1 MAKAPPKLS
10 GLIKSGT
17 VVPTVPLHALPDMP
31 AARPA
36 AAETFAGAN
45 DTPRPP
51 TGMAHE
57 RQLLQINL
65 ELIDPNPLAPREV
78 YTSEMILQRAENLRT
93 QGQHDPI
100 HVMPNPSAAGRFII
114 CDGWTRV
121 QACREHKVFDSLLAE
136 IHLDLSLEESAWFGY
151 EQNECRQQ
159 HCDFDR
165 AMFYEKLIVAGESAS
180 DIARRAKLSKT
191 LMSFYRAYARLPE
204 DLLELVRQHPDKF
217 GANAAYQLLKVYEKC
232 GQRRAVSLAN
242 KFAAEDQP
250 LRWLSNQAQ
259 ALLNPSGGKSASPS
273 KQIKY
278 SNGYYKQR
286 GDVFE
291 VSIAVPDDKRLAFA
305 TALENLLDTVAVVL
319 APEPEKVPAAEK
331 PGGHD

>member
-1 MAKAPPKLS
+1 MAKTPPKLS
-10 GLIKSGT
+10 GLIKSGS
-17 VVPTVPLHALPDMP
+17 VVPSVPLHALPDMP
-31 AARPA
+31 AAKPSSPGDA
-36 AAETFAGAN
+36 VVGEEQPVAHA
-45 DTPRPP
+45 PV
-51 TGMAHE
+51 HE
-57 RQLLQINL
+57 RHLQQINL
-65 ELIDPNPLAPREV
+65 DLIDPNPLAPREV
-78 YTSEMILQRAENLRT
+78 YTPEMILQRAENLRT

-100 HVMPNPSAAGRFII
+100 HVIPNPNAPGRFII

-121 QACREHKVFDSLLAE
+121 QACREHKVFASLLAE

-217 GANAAYQLLKVYEKC
+217 GANAAYQLLKVHEKC

-250 LRWLSNQAQ
+250 LRWLSNQVQ
-259 ALLNPSGGKSASPS
+259 ALLNPLGSKNASPS

-319 APEPEKVPAAEK
+319 APAPEKAPAGEK
-331 PGGHD
+331 PGSHD

>member
-10 GLIKSGT
+10 GLIKSGS
-17 VVPTVPLHALPDMP
+17 VVPSVPLHALPDVP
-31 AARPA
+31 AAKPALPDASANAGEKATAPA
-36 AAETFAGAN
+36 AV
-45 DTPRPP
+45 
-51 TGMAHE
+51 HE
-57 RQLLQINL
+57 RHLQQISL
-65 ELIDPNPLAPREV
+65 DLIDPNPLAPREV

-100 HVMPNPSAAGRFII
+100 HVIPNPSVPGRFII

-121 QACREHKVFDSLLAE
+121 QACREHKVFASLLAE

-165 AMFYEKLIVAGESAS
+165 AMFYEKLIVAGESAA

-217 GANAAYQLLKVYEKC
+217 GANAAYQLLKVHERC

-250 LRWLSNQAQ
+250 LRWLSNQVQ
-259 ALLNPSGGKSASPS
+259 ALLNPLGSKGTSPS

-319 APEPEKVPAAEK
+319 PPEPEKQPAEK
-331 PGGHD
+331 SGSHD